1 MENRTRM
8 QRLSAF
14 LSGAAIGLFVLLVFT
29 LAVGSHFVTAHECI
43 YDYPMQDLIIY
54 WQDQP
59 VISLLAT
66 IGMIAVLMGIAA
78 VLKRYARFHAEKL
91 LYALWAIISIGF
103 LWAIRVQPR
112 ADFKVVTDAALL
124 FAQGDFSPLSDTP
137 YFSDYPYQLGICLPM
152 EMLKRLFP
160 WADLALMMQSINVI
174 LSISA
179 VYALGKVTLLLT
191 ESREDIHA
199 MYGMYLLFLP
209 MMLYCIYVYGTIP
222 MIAAAA
228 WALVYFIKF
237 IHDEKWKDGVLFSII
252 TATAVVFKPNGMIV
266 LITLIIASLLHSLN
280 RRSIRILPYVLI
292 SAMLSICLPK
302 WIACLYE
309 WRSGVVLGE
318 SISMLSRLVM
328 GFQRSSV
335 AAGWF
340 NGYTALYS
348 PSVMP
353 PEEARVFLLAD
364 LHTQF
369 KAFFAEPASLWQ
381 FLKEKCMSQWL
392 EPTYSTFWNAT
403 LGEPLGRYNGL
414 AYLAFREE
422 SVFRQMMERIMGAY
436 QQALYVLC
444 AIGGV
449 AALRRRRD
457 TSQALL
463 PIVILGGF
471 LYHQIFEAK
480 SQYIYVYAFFLMPL
494 AAQGLTAVASWIA
507 RRRGMA
513 K

>member
-14 LSGAAIGLFVLLVFT
+14 LSGAAIGLFVLLVFA

-54 WQDQP
+54 WQDRP

-66 IGMIAVLMGIAA
+66 IGMIAFLMGIAA
-78 VLKRYARFHAEKL
+78 ALNRCARFHVEKL

-103 LWAIRVQPR
+103 LWAVRVQPR

-137 YFSDYPYQLGICLPM
+137 YFSNSTYQLGTCLMM
-152 EMLKRLFP
+152 EVLKRLFP
-160 WADLALMMQSINVI
+160 WIDLALTMQVLNVL
-174 LSISA
+174 LSVSA
-179 VYALGKVTLLLT
+179 VYAMGRLLVLLVG
-191 ESREDIHA
+191 DDA
-199 MYGMYLLFLP
+199 QKNAAYALYLLFWP
-209 MMLYCIYVYGTIP
+209 MSLYCIYVYGTIP
-222 MIAAAA
+222 MITALA
-228 WALVYFIKF
+228 WSLLLFVRYIRTGK
-237 IHDEKWKDGVLFSII
+237 KKDGFFFAVLIGLS
-252 TATAVVFKPNGMIV
+252 VVFKPNAMIMLAAV
-266 LITLIIASLLHSLN
+266 VVTALLHALETK
-280 RRSIRILPYVLI
+280 RADLLGYTALAAGMAIL
-292 SAMLSICLPK
+292 LPK
-302 WIACLYE
+302 LVAASYE
-309 WRSGVVLGE
+309 WRSGVKLGE
-318 SISMLSRLVM
+318 DISMLARLVM
-328 GFQRSSV
+328 GFQWSSV
-335 AAGWF
+335 APGWY
-340 NGYTALYS
+340 NGYIEPFSPAL
-348 PSVMP
+348 MP
-353 PEEARVFLLAD
+353 PQEAREILLAD
-364 LHTQF
+364 LYAQF

-457 TSQALL
+457 ASQALL